1 MICYIGVSFATRM
14 IGAYTM
20 SISILLIN
28 VLVSKF
34 FSRDS
39 DDDFFEFVKTWAILG
54 LNWMQAIQKYA
65 VGKKKAE
72 SALICFLIY
81 AILFLSASI
90 FLIIGSLS
98 KRHIAVMPWMYL
110 QMGSVIDQ
118 AVSLCNHMIYDQRT
132 ALYFWYTTICSLYL
146 VLSVY
151 FWMVVEAARNQWYNE
166 QGRDANC
173 ESFMLNIV
181 STSTNS
187 NPKSPSFLSQNFSM
201 FEQSHPSTI
210 LPI

>member
-1 MICYIGVSFATRM
+1 MFSHICH
-14 IGAYTM
+14 
-20 SISILLIN
+20 
-28 VLVSKF
+28 LVSVSEHISYYRIVIGRSDIADRIQIRQTF
-34 FSRDS
+34 FIREMY
-39 DDDFFEFVKTWAILG
+39 FEHVT
-54 LNWMQAIQKYA
+54 
-65 VGKKKAE
+65 
-72 SALICFLIY
+72 ALSQLANDHANFRVR
-81 AILFLSASI
+81 SQ
-90 FLIIGSLS
+90 

>member
-1 MICYIGVSFATRM
+1 MTRCISVSFAARM

-28 VLVSKF
+28 LLVSKF
-34 FSRDS
+34 FSRES
-39 DDDFFEFVKTWAILG
+39 DDDFFESAKTWAVLG
-54 LNWMQAIQKYA
+54 LNWIQAIQKYT

-81 AILFLSASI
+81 AVLFLSASI
-90 FLIIGSLS
+90 FLTIGSLS
-98 KRHIAVMPWMYL
+98 KRHTAAVPWMYL

-118 AVSLCNHMIYDQRT
+118 AVSLSNHMIYDQRT
-132 ALYFWYTTICSLYL
+132 TLYFWYTTICSVYL
-146 VLSVY
+146 MLSVY

-166 QGRDANC
+166 QSRNINC
-173 ESFMLNIV
+173 ESFMLNTL
-181 STSTNS
+181 STPMSS
-187 NPKSPSFLSQNFSM
+187 NLKSPSFLSQNFSM